1 MGSFCRAHYVS
12 ISITSCYIVMEQV
25 WGLFYISN
33 LRYIVQMIMFD
44 NFDMD
49 VVNYIELVAS
59 TYIARVSLRMNSE
72 TV

>member
-1 MGSFCRAHYVS
+1 
-12 ISITSCYIVMEQV
+12 MEQV